1 MKGEAWVE
9 VVGDIIVARMRGEPN
24 EQLLREC
31 QEQVLFLV
39 QDAGRGKVLYD
50 ALEMETPPLAVPWA
64 QRELDASLGPVRLRR
79 AIVVPNS
86 KLALLARVA
95 FGEGDYQVFYND
107 FLAAVRWL
115 AQDPA

>member
-1 MKGEAWVE
+1 VTGEFWVE
-9 VVGDIIVARMRGEPN
+9 VVGDVIVARLRGEPSS
-24 EQLLREC
+24 ELLSAC

-39 QDAGRGKVLYD
+39 KDAGRGRVLYD
-50 ALEMETPPLAVPWA
+50 ALEMQTPALSVPWH
-64 QRELDASLGPVRLRR
+64 QRQLDERLGGIRLRR

-107 FLAAVRWL
+107 IVAAVSWL
-115 AQDPA
+115 SRD